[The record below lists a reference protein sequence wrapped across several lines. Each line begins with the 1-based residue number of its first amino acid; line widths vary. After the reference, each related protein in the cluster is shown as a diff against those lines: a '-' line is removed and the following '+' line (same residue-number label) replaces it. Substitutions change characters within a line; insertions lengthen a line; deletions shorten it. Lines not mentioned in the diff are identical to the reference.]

1 MWESVLSNLLAPVI
15 IAGATAFFGFKW
27 GRKKTSDELERS
39 HTENA
44 TLIVNL
50 VNKQLGIVYERVFA
64 LERSVATLKATL
76 EEREVALEDKKAII
90 RAANE
95 CTTCPPAGCPVLHRQ
110 AELEGLNKKLRLEQ
124 IAKEH
129 EITIKEEGAHS

>member
-27 GRKKTSDELERS
+27 GRK
-39 HTENA
+39 NA

-50 VNKQLGIVYERVFA
+50 VNKQLDIVYERVFA

-129 EITIKEEGAHS
+129 EIAIKEERAHS

>member
-50 VNKQLGIVYERVFA
+50 VNKQLDIVYERVFA

-76 EEREVALEDKKAII
+76 EKREVALEDEKAII

-95 CTTCPPAGCPVLHRQ
+95 CTACPPSGCPVLHRQ

-129 EITIKEEGAHS
+129 EIAIKEERAHS

>member
-50 VNKQLGIVYERVFA
+50 VNKQLDIVMRGFCSREICRNLKGYSRGK
-64 LERSVATLKATL
+64 RSSFG
-76 EEREVALEDKKAII
+76 R
-90 RAANE
+90 
-95 CTTCPPAGCPVLHRQ
+95 
-110 AELEGLNKKLRLEQ
+110 
-124 IAKEH
+124 
-129 EITIKEEGAHS
+129 